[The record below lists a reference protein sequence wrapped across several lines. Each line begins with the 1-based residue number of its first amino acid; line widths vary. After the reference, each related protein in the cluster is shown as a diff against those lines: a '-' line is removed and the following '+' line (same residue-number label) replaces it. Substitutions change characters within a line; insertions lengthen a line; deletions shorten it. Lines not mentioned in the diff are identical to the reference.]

1 MNINEIEVETT
12 NVEPKKPRAR
22 QGRKPQNKPKPGESQ
37 RAARQLAREITHTG
51 VYGTPVTV
59 DSTQMDKLLY
69 LYNLPQIDLDD
80 SEAIKQRIQDY
91 FAWTISAEVKPS
103 FASLALAIGV
113 DRKTLLSW
121 ENEETRKGSGYSD
134 IIKKAKS
141 LITSIVE
148 DNGTEGRVNPVYTM
162 FLLNSSAQ
170 GYSNNSKVEIT
181 STAPAEQISAPSMDD
196 IIDIYS
202 DAGDTADPD

>member
-1 MNINEIEVETT
+1 MENNEIEVKTT
-12 NVEPKKPRAR
+12 NVESKKPRAR
-22 QGRKPQNKPKPGESQ
+22 QGRKPQNKPKPGEPQ

-59 DSTQMDKLLY
+59 DSTQMEKLVY

-80 SEAIKQRIQDY
+80 REAIEQRIQDY

-113 DRKTLLSW
+113 DRKTLLAW
-121 ENEETRKGSGYSD
+121 ENEETRKGSGYCD

-181 STAPAEQISAPSMDD
+181 SSAPAEQISAPSMDD

-202 DAGDTADPD
+202 DAGDTADPE

>member
-1 MNINEIEVETT
+1 ME
-12 NVEPKKPRAR
+12 
-22 QGRKPQNKPKPGESQ
+22 
-37 RAARQLAREITHTG
+37 
-51 VYGTPVTV
+51 
-59 DSTQMDKLLY
+59 KLVY

-80 SEAIKQRIQDY
+80 REAIEQRIQDY

-113 DRKTLLSW
+113 DRKTLLAW
-121 ENEETRKGSGYSD
+121 ENEETRKGSGYCD

-181 STAPAEQISAPSMDD
+181 STAPAEQIAAPSMDD

-202 DAGDTADPD
+202 DAGDVPDN

>member
-1 MNINEIEVETT
+1 MLGINEFLTKLFGNKSQRDLKEITPWVDKVKAVYPSIQALSNDEL
-12 NVEPKKPRAR
+12 RAR
-22 QGRKPQNKPKPGESQ
+22 
-37 RAARQLAREITHTG
+37 
-51 VYGTPVTV
+51 V
-59 DSTQMDKLLY
+59 DV
-69 LYNLPQIDLDD
+69 
-80 SEAIKQRIQDY
+80 IKQRIQDY

-170 GYSNNSKVEIT
+170 GYSNNSRVEIT
-181 STAPAEQISAPSMDD
+181 SSAPAEQISAPSMDD

-202 DAGDTADPD
+202 DAGDTADPE

>member
-1 MNINEIEVETT
+1 MENNEIEAKST
-12 NVEPKKPRAR
+12 NVELKKPRAR
-22 QGRKPQNKPKPGESQ
+22 QGRKPQNKPKPGEPQ

-59 DSTQMDKLLY
+59 DSTQMEKLVY

-80 SEAIKQRIQDY
+80 RAAIEQRIQEY

-113 DRKTLLSW
+113 DRKTLLAW
-121 ENEETRKGSGYSD
+121 ENEETRKGSGYCD

-141 LITSIVE
+141 LIRSIVE

-181 STAPAEQISAPSMDD
+181 SSAPAEQIAAPSMDD

-202 DAGDTADPD
+202 DAGDAPDN